1 MAKRKNP
8 KKEYKEEIALE
19 QVSEETEC
27 AETVEDVQETTE
39 ETENEELLEEEGV
52 TESVSEE
59 SEAEFNEPESEIN
72 EPESESNEPESDSN
86 EPESEPE
93 SEFDEPE
100 QVFSEEESQEPDDV
114 SENTD
119 ETLEAAAV
127 TQEEDMALEETE
139 SESYS
144 EPEESSYA
152 EDPFEEI
159 ESQEE
164 ETDDLYG
171 EAQEAEA
178 PEDLQMEDA
187 EAEAE
192 DAGKEQESMIPPRK
206 KRPRLFNFSA
216 KLLLMCMVPMIL
228 VSVIII
234 QVSTN
239 ILQEKLENQIEGALQ
254 IVTSS
259 LMETY
264 NTLYK
269 GDYSTGRSGKLSKGD
284 TMISGDTD
292 LIDALKEQTG
302 YESSMI
308 YGDMRLITTIKREA
322 GGRIQGTN
330 IDKSIYKK
338 VMNGKSVFRTDVKIQ
353 DTVYYAYYQ
362 PLFNSDGS
370 VCGMVGS
377 ARPAAE
383 VQKMI
388 KRESRRIMQISI
400 VIIVVSMIMVL
411 FVTMRMAKTM
421 KRINKYL
428 SILSNG
434 DLAVTPNNR
443 LINRNDE
450 LGDIYYAAVKLQDE
464 FRKIVTNI
472 KDSVNNLTVEADG
485 LTEMA
490 QGTRLT
496 VDGVVDSVELI
507 NKSAENQATHTSDA
521 AGNVAKIGEQIEY
534 ISEDMDALTKEA
546 GKMAE
551 AEEASELIIRKLN
564 ESNEETMTSI
574 TNVAEQINVT
584 NASVKKI
591 RRAATMIQNISEET
605 DLLSLNASIEAARAG
620 EAGKGFAVVAEQ
632 ICKLADQ
639 SNSAAEQIE
648 EIIKQVM
655 LESSKMVEIMEVVKD
670 NVDEQ
675 QNKLDETKQKFSAV
689 AVGVETSRASID
701 SIRQKMDVLGSSS
714 EAILGVIDN
723 LADISEQNVEAT
735 EDTMA
740 STRDMTATM
749 EELENA
755 SETLRVLSDRLDQSL
770 DIFKM

>member
-8 KKEYKEEIALE
+8 KKEYREEIALE

-27 AETVEDVQETTE
+27 AEAVEDAQETPE
-39 ETENEELLEEEGV
+39 ETENEVLLEEEGV

-59 SEAEFNEPESEIN
+59 PESEFN
-72 EPESESNEPESDSN
+72 EPESESNEPESESN

-93 SEFDEPE
+93 SESDEPE
-100 QVFSEEESQEPDDV
+100 QVFSEEESQESGDV
-114 SENTD
+114 SQDTD
-119 ETLEAAAV
+119 ETLEAAVV
-127 TQEEDMALEETE
+127 TQEGDMALEEAE

-144 EPEESSYA
+144 EPEESSFA
-152 EDPFEEI
+152 EDAFEEI

-171 EAQEAEA
+171 EAEEAEA

-187 EAEAE
+187 EAEALPEAE
-192 DAGKEQESMIPPRK
+192 DAEKKQESMIPPRK

-264 NTLYK
+264 NSLYK
-269 GDYSTGRSGKLSKGD
+269 GDYSTGSSGKLSKGD

-308 YGDMRLITTIKREA
+308 YGDMRRITTIKREA
-322 GGRIQGTN
+322 GGRIQGTGV
-330 IDKSIYKK
+330 DKSVYKK
-338 VMNGKSVFRTDVKIQ
+338 VMSGKSVFRTDVKIQ

-388 KRESRRIMQISI
+388 KRESRRIIQISI

-472 KDSVNNLTVEADG
+472 KDSVDNLTVEADG

-496 VDGVVDSVELI
+496 VDEVVDSVELI
-507 NKSAENQATHTSDA
+507 NKSAANQATHTSDA

-755 SETLRVLSDRLDQSL
+755 SESLRVLSDRLDQSL

>member
-8 KKEYKEEIALE
+8 KKEYREEIALE

-27 AETVEDVQETTE
+27 AEAVEDVQETTE

-59 SEAEFNEPESEIN
+59 PESEIN
-72 EPESESNEPESDSN
+72 EPESEINEPESDSN

-93 SEFDEPE
+93 SESDEPE
-100 QVFSEEESQEPDDV
+100 QVFPEEESQEPDDV
-114 SENTD
+114 SEDTD
-119 ETLEAAAV
+119 ETLGAAAV

-144 EPEESSYA
+144 EPEESSLE

-187 EAEAE
+187 EAEALPEVE

-308 YGDMRLITTIKREA
+308 YGDMRRITTIKREA
-322 GGRIQGTN
+322 GGRIQGTG

-496 VDGVVDSVELI
+496 VDEVVDSVELI
-507 NKSAENQATHTSDA
+507 NKSAANQATHTSDA

-755 SETLRVLSDRLDQSL
+755 SESLRVLSDRLDQSL

>member
-1 MAKRKNP
+1 MEKRKNP
-8 KKEYKEEIALE
+8 KKEYREEIALE
-19 QVSEETEC
+19 QVAEETEC
-27 AETVEDVQETTE
+27 AEAVEDAQETPE
-39 ETENEELLEEEGV
+39 ETENEVLLEEEGV

-59 SEAEFNEPESEIN
+59 PESEFNEPESE
-72 EPESESNEPESDSN
+72 SS

-93 SEFDEPE
+93 SESDEPE

-114 SENTD
+114 SEDTD

-127 TQEEDMALEETE
+127 TQKGDMAL
-139 SESYS
+139 
-144 EPEESSYA
+144 
-152 EDPFEEI
+152 
-159 ESQEE
+159 E

-171 EAQEAEA
+171 EAEEAEA

-187 EAEAE
+187 EAEALPEAE

-206 KRPRLFNFSA
+206 KRLRLFNFSA

-264 NTLYK
+264 NSLYK

-308 YGDMRLITTIKREA
+308 YGDMRRISTIKREA
-322 GGRIQGTN
+322 GGRIQGTGV
-330 IDKSIYKK
+330 DKSVYKK
-338 VMNGKSVFRTDVKIQ
+338 VMSGKSVFRTDVKIQ
-353 DTVYYAYYQ
+353 NTVYYAYYQ

-472 KDSVNNLTVEADG
+472 KDSVDNLTVEADG

-496 VDGVVDSVELI
+496 VDEVVDSVELI
-507 NKSAENQATHTSDA
+507 NKSAANQATHTSDA

-551 AEEASELIIRKLN
+551 AEEASESIIRKLN

-723 LADISEQNVEAT
+723 LADISEQNVKAT

-749 EELENA
+749 EELEDA
-755 SETLRVLSDRLDQSL
+755 SESLRVLSDRLDQSL

>member
-1 MAKRKNP
+1 
-8 KKEYKEEIALE
+8 
-19 QVSEETEC
+19 
-27 AETVEDVQETTE
+27 
-39 ETENEELLEEEGV
+39 
-52 TESVSEE
+52 
-59 SEAEFNEPESEIN
+59 
-72 EPESESNEPESDSN
+72 
-86 EPESEPE
+86 
-93 SEFDEPE
+93 
-100 QVFSEEESQEPDDV
+100 
-114 SENTD
+114 
-119 ETLEAAAV
+119 
-127 TQEEDMALEETE
+127 
-139 SESYS
+139 
-144 EPEESSYA
+144 
-152 EDPFEEI
+152 
-159 ESQEE
+159 
-164 ETDDLYG
+164 
-171 EAQEAEA
+171 
-178 PEDLQMEDA
+178 
-187 EAEAE
+187 
-192 DAGKEQESMIPPRK
+192 
-206 KRPRLFNFSA
+206 
-216 KLLLMCMVPMIL
+216 
-228 VSVIII
+228 
-234 QVSTN
+234 
-239 ILQEKLENQIEGALQ
+239 
-254 IVTSS
+254 
-259 LMETY
+259 
-264 NTLYK
+264 
-269 GDYSTGRSGKLSKGD
+269 
-284 TMISGDTD
+284 
-292 LIDALKEQTG
+292 
-302 YESSMI
+302 
-308 YGDMRLITTIKREA
+308 
-322 GGRIQGTN
+322 
-330 IDKSIYKK
+330 
-338 VMNGKSVFRTDVKIQ
+338 
-353 DTVYYAYYQ
+353 
-362 PLFNSDGS
+362 
-370 VCGMVGS
+370 MVGS
-377 ARPAAE
+377 SRPAAE

-472 KDSVNNLTVEADG
+472 KDSVNNLTVEADA

-496 VDGVVDSVELI
+496 VDEVVDSVELI
-507 NKSAENQATHTSDA
+507 NKSAANQATHTSDA

-551 AEEASELIIRKLN
+551 AEEASESIIRKLN

-723 LADISEQNVEAT
+723 LADISEQNVKAT

-749 EELENA
+749 EELEDA
-755 SETLRVLSDRLDQSL
+755 SESLRVLSDRLDQSL

>member
-1 MAKRKNP
+1 MEKRKNP
-8 KKEYKEEIALE
+8 QKEYREEVALE
-19 QVSEETEC
+19 QVAEETEC
-27 AETVEDVQETTE
+27 AEAVEDAQETPE
-39 ETENEELLEEEGV
+39 ETENEVLLEEEGV

-59 SEAEFNEPESEIN
+59 PESEFNEPESE
-72 EPESESNEPESDSN
+72 SS

-93 SEFDEPE
+93 SESDEPE

-114 SENTD
+114 SED
-119 ETLEAAAV
+119 
-127 TQEEDMALEETE
+127 
-139 SESYS
+139 
-144 EPEESSYA
+144 
-152 EDPFEEI
+152 
-159 ESQEE
+159 
-164 ETDDLYG
+164 TDDLYG
-171 EAQEAEA
+171 ETEEAEA

-187 EAEAE
+187 EAEALPEAE

-206 KRPRLFNFSA
+206 KRLRLFNFSA

-239 ILQEKLENQIEGALQ
+239 ILREKLENQIEGALQ

-264 NTLYK
+264 NSLYK
-269 GDYSTGRSGKLSKGD
+269 GDYSTARNGKLSKGD

-308 YGDMRLITTIKREA
+308 YGDMRRISTIKREA
-322 GGRIQGTN
+322 GGRIQGTSV
-330 IDKSIYKK
+330 DKSVYKK
-338 VMNGKSVFRTDVKIQ
+338 VMSGKSVFRTDVKIQ

-496 VDGVVDSVELI
+496 VDEVVDSVELI
-507 NKSAENQATHTSDA
+507 NKSAANQATHTSDA

-551 AEEASELIIRKLN
+551 AQEASESIIRKLN

-723 LADISEQNVEAT
+723 LADISEQNVKAT

-749 EELENA
+749 EELEDA
-755 SETLRVLSDRLDQSL
+755 SESLRVLSDRLDQSL

>member
-1 MAKRKNP
+1 MAKRKNH
-8 KKEYKEEIALE
+8 KKEYREEIALE

-27 AETVEDVQETTE
+27 AEAVEDAQETPE
-39 ETENEELLEEEGV
+39 ETENEVLLEEEGV

-59 SEAEFNEPESEIN
+59 PESEFNETESE
-72 EPESESNEPESDSN
+72 SN

-93 SEFDEPE
+93 SESDEPE
-100 QVFSEEESQEPDDV
+100 QVFSEEESQESGDV
-114 SENTD
+114 SQDTD
-119 ETLEAAAV
+119 ETLEAAVV
-127 TQEEDMALEETE
+127 TQEGDMALEEAE

-144 EPEESSYA
+144 EPEESSFA
-152 EDPFEEI
+152 EDAFEEI

-171 EAQEAEA
+171 EAEEAET

-187 EAEAE
+187 EAEALPEALPEAE
-192 DAGKEQESMIPPRK
+192 DAEKKQESMIPPRK

-264 NTLYK
+264 NSLYK
-269 GDYSTGRSGKLSKGD
+269 GDYSTGSSGKLSKGD

-308 YGDMRLITTIKREA
+308 YGDMRRITTIKREA
-322 GGRIQGTN
+322 GGRIQGTGV
-330 IDKSIYKK
+330 DKSVYKK
-338 VMNGKSVFRTDVKIQ
+338 VMSGKSVFRTDVKIQ

-388 KRESRRIMQISI
+388 KRESRRIIQISI

-472 KDSVNNLTVEADG
+472 KDSVDNLTVEADG

-496 VDGVVDSVELI
+496 VDEVVDSVELI
-507 NKSAENQATHTSDA
+507 NKSAANQATHTSDA

-755 SETLRVLSDRLDQSL
+755 SESLRVLSDRLDQSL